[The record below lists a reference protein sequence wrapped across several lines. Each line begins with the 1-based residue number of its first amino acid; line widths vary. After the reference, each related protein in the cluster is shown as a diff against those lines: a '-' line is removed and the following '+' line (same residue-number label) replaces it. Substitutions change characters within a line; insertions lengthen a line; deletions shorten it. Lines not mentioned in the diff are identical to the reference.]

1 MCYSPYVFT
10 EQGVAS
16 LSAVL
21 SSNKAIG
28 IHFQIM
34 RAFISLRDVVRTNT
48 LLSHRIDRVEN
59 QLYYHW
65 PKIRKSVSGDWRQK
79 IQPQQG
85 VFFNGQVFDAYVFV
99 CDLIKRAK
107 KSIIIIDNYID
118 ESVLTLLSKRH
129 DSCTATIYTQAI
141 SKQLKLDLERHNA

>member
-59 QLYYHW
+59 QLYYH
-65 PKIRKSVSGDWRQK
+65 
-79 IQPQQG
+79 
-85 VFFNGQVFDAYVFV
+85 
-99 CDLIKRAK
+99 
-107 KSIIIIDNYID
+107 
-118 ESVLTLLSKRH
+118 
-129 DSCTATIYTQAI
+129 
-141 SKQLKLDLERHNA
+141 